1 MRVLLIILLASLL
14 GGCVA
19 SNLTKLREADAKLI
33 EAMGKDPATVCA
45 TATDGPISV
54 SVSRTNLV
62 NGKVKCS
69 ASGLEVEST
78 PPGQTMVPVQLQLM
92 PAR

>member
-1 MRVLLIILLASLL
+1 MKWLVIVLASLQA
-14 GGCVA
+14 GCLA
-19 SNLTKLREADAKLI
+19 SNLTELRKADAALI

-54 SVSRTNLV
+54 SASRTNIT

-69 ASGLEVEST
+69 ASGLEVESI
-78 PPGQTMVPVQLQLM
+78 PPGQTTVPVQLQVV
-92 PAR
+92 PK